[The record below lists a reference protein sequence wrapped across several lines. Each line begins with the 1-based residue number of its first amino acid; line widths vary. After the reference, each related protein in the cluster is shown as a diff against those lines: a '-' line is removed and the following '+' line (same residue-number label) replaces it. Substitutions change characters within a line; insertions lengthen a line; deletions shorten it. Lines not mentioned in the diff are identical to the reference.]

1 MVRPPSAPRAAL
13 LVLILATACQ
23 RGPDPAAL
31 NASAQYYLDHGG
43 LALQPDSSGHVR
55 VRPCLKPLNTA
66 QTLLGGLLEGP
77 TALVSFITRNKIAT
91 VTHDARS
98 SGYDRVTV
106 TPIAPYVQHWV
117 GEGHIK
123 QFCFGKL
130 SLISATVVTDAA
142 PITAGADQ
150 PYLVPG
156 ITARSVTVTYRLTDL
171 PDARV
176 IRDLQA
182 HPVVLSPNAIPPET
196 FDREHTVTA
205 VLPLTVDGYRV
216 RP

>member
-1 MVRPPSAPRAAL
+1 M
-13 LVLILATACQ
+13 TACHC
-23 RGPDPAAL
+23 GPDPAAL

-43 LALQPDSSGHVR
+43 LALQPDSSGDVR

-77 TALVSFITRNKIAT
+77 TTLVSFP
-91 VTHDARS
+91 
-98 SGYDRVTV
+98 SGYDRVSV
-106 TPIAPYVQHWV
+106 TPVAPYVQHWV

-123 QFCFGKL
+123 QFCFGQL

-156 ITARSVTVTYRLTDL
+156 ITARSVTVTCRLTDL
-171 PDARV
+171 PDAPV
-176 IRDLQA
+176 IRDLQD
-182 HPVVLSPNAIPPET
+182 HPFVLAPNSMPPET

-216 RP
+216 RPWRPCEVTYEGTAPPHSSPARHSRPA

>member
-1 MVRPPSAPRAAL
+1 M
-13 LVLILATACQ
+13 TACHC
-23 RGPDPAAL
+23 GLNPAAL
-31 NASAQYYLDHGG
+31 NASAQDYLDHGG
-43 LALQPDSSGHVR
+43 LALQPDSSGDVR

-66 QTLLGGLLEGP
+66 QTLLDGLLEGS
-77 TALVSFITRNKIAT
+77 TTLVSFP
-91 VTHDARS
+91 

-106 TPIAPYVQHWV
+106 TPIAPYLQHWV

-130 SLISATVVTDAA
+130 SVISATVVRDAA
-142 PITAGADQ
+142 PITAGAEQ

-182 HPVVLSPNAIPPET
+182 HPVVLAPNAIPPET